1 MFAIDFAVSNDLS
14 VGDEML
20 QFVFGKPNSGK
31 TFTLLNKI
39 KDLAKNDRESVL
51 IVPEQYTFESE
62 RAVLRLLG
70 DKNSSKVRVLS
81 FSRLVDEINRFTGGF
96 VARDLGESDKVIF
109 MKRALLSVKND
120 LTLWG
125 KYSNSI
131 SFAKTML
138 DTIGEFKINSVSPEN
153 LRETANICDKATL
166 KYKLED
172 IAKIYDAFNLL
183 VGEKFIDPA
192 DKLTKL
198 YNKLGSFRY
207 FENKTVFIDSF
218 KGFTGQQYKLLERI
232 INQAESVY
240 IAFTNNPEN
249 TKNFNIYTNIRMAIE
264 RIEKIAKSNGEKIL
278 EPIVLSDMS
287 YSSPDI
293 IRLENVLSGENTV
306 SGEISE
312 DIKICNASTIYDEA
326 QFTARTIRKLVR
338 TKNYR
343 FRDFVIIARDAET
356 YKEAV
361 ISACENNDISVFY
374 DNRMPLSSFPLSVA
388 SFAAIKALK
397 LSTENILRF
406 HKTGLGALNTEE
418 ISALENYCYLWNI
431 ESTQWLNDWTMN
443 PKGLTSEGSDNTEEL
458 EKLNILRKK
467 AIKSLLDFKENF
479 NGSASDMARALI
491 ELFDACSVQ
500 DKLISLSERFAADGD
515 IFSSDALKQS
525 YDAFMRIL
533 DSLVVCFGKER
544 INQQEFFEALEIAVS
559 SSDIGVV
566 PQTLDEVTFGSADRI
581 RPSLPKIAFI
591 LGANQGVFPMNTSS
605 SGLFNITER
614 RNLIENG
621 IEIADNSIYSSIDE
635 EYLVYCNLCSASEM
649 VYICYHNQS
658 ISGEKCEPSSFVE
671 TVSSSLSAEIL
682 CEPDERLS
690 LSNFPETMDTAL
702 SEYCIRHKENT
713 PESNAVKQALQESE
727 LSEKTEFVD
736 DFGKENELFLSSDTA
751 NKLFGNKIRMSASK
765 FDTFN
770 RCRFSF
776 FLKYGIGAK
785 KIQPAEFDV
794 LQRGTIVHFVLER
807 FITDNKENYSNL
819 SENELDFLTDK
830 YIEEYLDMVEGFA
843 NIRNHRI
850 DFLISRISRSLK
862 DVVRHVAAEL
872 SQSLFEPKKC
882 ELKIGNGE
890 EVETVKFPFDN
901 GEIGLVGSID
911 RVDEYNGYIRII
923 DYKTGSKSFKLPD
936 VLFGLNLQMLI
947 YLYAVTRGNGLDDS
961 AAAGILYQP
970 SSRDIKNEG
979 LAMNGL
985 LTADIDLIKAMDKN
999 ASGEFV
1005 PKPYVL
1011 KDNSISK
1018 RGSFIESENFTDI
1031 FNYIEKLMRKT
1042 GNLISSGDIRISPLD
1057 GRESPACKY
1066 CDFASV
1072 CRIENK
1078 IVPRV
1083 ENLSNEKIFEKMK
1096 EAETDGI

>member
-1 MFAIDFAVSNDLS
+1 
-14 VGDEML
+14 ML
-20 QFVFGKPNSGK
+20 QFVFGKPISGK
-31 TFTLLNKI
+31 TTYLLNKI
-39 KDLAKNDRESVL
+39 KDLAESNNESVL

-70 DKNSSKVRVLS
+70 DKNFSKVKVLS
-81 FSRLVDEINRFTGGF
+81 FSRLVDEVDRWTGGM
-96 VARDLGESDKVIF
+96 VSRDLGDSDKVIF
-109 MKRALLSVKND
+109 MKRALLSVKD
-120 LTLWG
+120 ELILWNR
-125 KYSNSI
+125 YSDSI

-138 DTIGEFKINSVSPEN
+138 DTIGEFKINSITPEN
-153 LRETANICDKATL
+153 LRETAKLCDKATL

-172 IAKIYDAFNLL
+172 IAKIYETYNLL
-183 VGEKFIDPA
+183 LGEKFLDPA

-198 YNKLGSFRY
+198 YNKLSSFKY
-207 FENKTVFIDSF
+207 FENKSVFIDSF

-232 INQAESVY
+232 INQAKSVH
-240 IAFTNNPEN
+240 IAFTNNPDN
-249 TKNFNIYTNIRMAIE
+249 NKNFNIYTNIRISIE
-264 RIEKIAKSNGEKIL
+264 RIEKIAKSNGKKLL
-278 EPIVLSDMS
+278 EPILLDESRFAASDILKLERVL
-287 YSSPDI
+287 
-293 IRLENVLSGENTV
+293 EGEKV
-306 SGEISE
+306 SIGEASRNIT
-312 DIKICNASTIYDEA
+312 ICKASTIFDEA

-343 FRDFVIIARDAET
+343 FRDFVIIARDAEI
-356 YKEAV
+356 YKEAIV
-361 ISACENNDISVFY
+361 SACQANDVALFY

-388 SFAAIKALK
+388 SFAAIRALK

-431 ESTQWLNDWTMN
+431 ESTQWLEDWTMN
-443 PKGLTSEGSDNTEEL
+443 PKGLTSDINDNSDEL

-467 AIKSLLDFKENF
+467 AIKPLLDFKENF
-479 NGSASDMARALI
+479 KGSASNMARALV
-491 ELFDACSVQ
+491 ELFEACCVG
-500 DKLISLSERFAADGD
+500 DKLIGISERFEADGD

-533 DSLVVCFGKER
+533 DSLVVCFGEENIKP
-544 INQQEFFEALEIAVS
+544 QEFFDALELAVAS
-559 SSDIGVV
+559 TDIGIV

-581 RPSLPKIAFI
+581 RPSMPKIAFI
-591 LGANQGVFPMNTSS
+591 LGANQGVFPMNTSN

-635 EYLVYCNLCSASEM
+635 DYLVYCNLCSASEK
-649 VYICYHNQS
+649 VYISYHNQS
-658 ISGEKCEPSSFVE
+658 ISGEKCEPSAFVE
-671 TVSSSLSAEIL
+671 TISKTLNPEIL
-682 CEPDERLS
+682 NEPDENLS
-690 LSNFPETMDTAL
+690 LSNCPETMISAL
-702 SEYCIRHKENT
+702 SEYSIRRNENS
-713 PESNAVKQALQESE
+713 PESNALKSALNESE
-727 LSEKTEFVD
+727 MSEKAEFID
-736 DFGKENELFLSSDTA
+736 NFGKDKDYFLNSDTA
-751 NKLFGNKIRMSASK
+751 NLLFGNKIRMSASK

-776 FLKYGIGAK
+776 FLKYGLSAK

-794 LQRGTIVHFVLER
+794 LQRGTIVHYVLER
-807 FITDNKENYSNL
+807 FITDYKENYSGL
-819 SENELDFLTDK
+819 SDNELDFLTDK
-830 YIEEYLDMVEGFA
+830 YIEEYLGLVAGFE
-843 NIRNHRI
+843 NIRNTRI
-850 DFLISRISRSLK
+850 EFLISRISRSLK
-862 DVVRHVAAEL
+862 DVVRHVCAEL

-890 EVETVKFPFDN
+890 EIETVKFPFDN
-901 GEIGLVGSID
+901 GEISLVGSID

-936 VLFGLNLQMLI
+936 ILFGLNLQMLI

-970 SSRDIKNEG
+970 SSRDIKDEG

-985 LTADIDLIKAMDKN
+985 LPADIDLIKAMDKN
-999 ASGEFV
+999 ISGEFV
-1005 PKPYVL
+1005 PKPYIL

-1018 RGSFIESENFTDI
+1018 RGSYIDASNFTEI
-1031 FNYIEKLMRKT
+1031 FDYIEKLMKKT
-1042 GNLISSGDIRISPLD
+1042 GNLITSGDIRISPLD

-1078 IVPRV
+1078 SVPRV
-1083 ENLSNEKIFEKMK
+1083 ENYSNEKVFEIMK
-1096 EAETDGI
+1096 EAETNGI

>member
-1 MFAIDFAVSNDLS
+1 
-14 VGDEML
+14 ML
-20 QFVFGKPNSGK
+20 QFVFGKPISGK
-31 TFTLLNKI
+31 TTYLLNKI
-39 KDLAKNDRESVL
+39 KDLAESNNESVL

-70 DKNSSKVRVLS
+70 DKNFSKVKVLS
-81 FSRLVDEINRFTGGF
+81 FSRLVDEVDRWTGGM
-96 VARDLGESDKVIF
+96 VSRDLGDSDKVIF
-109 MKRALLSVKND
+109 MKRALLLVKD
-120 LTLWG
+120 ELILWNR
-125 KYSNSI
+125 YSDSI

-138 DTIGEFKINSVSPEN
+138 DTIGEFKINSITPEN
-153 LRETANICDKATL
+153 LRETAKLCDKATL

-172 IAKIYDAFNLL
+172 IAKIYETYNLL
-183 VGEKFIDPA
+183 MGEKFLDPA

-198 YNKLGSFRY
+198 YNKLSSFKY
-207 FENKTVFIDSF
+207 FENKSVFIDSF

-232 INQAESVY
+232 INQAKSVH
-240 IAFTNNPEN
+240 IAFTNNPDN
-249 TKNFNIYTNIRMAIE
+249 NKNFNIYTNIRIAIE
-264 RIEKIAKSNGEKIL
+264 RIEKIAKSNGKKLL
-278 EPIVLSDMS
+278 EPIVLDKSRFAASD
-287 YSSPDI
+287 I
-293 IRLENVLSGENTV
+293 LKLERVLEGEKV
-306 SGEISE
+306 SIEEASRNIT
-312 DIKICNASTIYDEA
+312 ICKASTIFDEA

-343 FRDFVIIARDAET
+343 FRDFVIIARDAEI
-356 YKEAV
+356 YKEAIV
-361 ISACENNDISVFY
+361 SACQANDVALFY

-388 SFAAIKALK
+388 SFAAIRALK

-406 HKTGLGALNTEE
+406 HKTGLGALDTEG

-431 ESTQWLNDWTMN
+431 ESTQWLEDWTMN
-443 PKGLTSEGSDNTEEL
+443 PKGLTNDINDNSDEL

-467 AIKSLLDFKENF
+467 AIKPLLDFKENF
-479 NGSASDMARALI
+479 KGSASNMARALV
-491 ELFDACSVQ
+491 ELFEACCVG
-500 DKLISLSERFAADGD
+500 DKLIGISERFEADGD

-533 DSLVVCFGKER
+533 DSLVVCFGEENIKP
-544 INQQEFFEALEIAVS
+544 QEFFDALELAVAS
-559 SSDIGVV
+559 TDIGIV

-581 RPSLPKIAFI
+581 RPSMPKIAFI
-591 LGANQGVFPMNTSS
+591 LGANQGIFPMNTTN

-635 EYLVYCNLCSASEM
+635 DYLVYCNLCSASEK
-649 VYICYHNQS
+649 VYISYHNQS
-658 ISGEKCEPSSFVE
+658 ISGEKCEPSAFVE
-671 TVSSSLSAEIL
+671 TISKALNPEIL
-682 CEPDERLS
+682 NEPDENLS
-690 LSNFPETMDTAL
+690 LSNCPETMISAL
-702 SEYCIRHKENT
+702 SEYSIRRNENS
-713 PESNAVKQALQESE
+713 PESNALKSALNESE
-727 LSEKTEFVD
+727 LSEKAEFID
-736 DFGKENELFLSSDTA
+736 NFGKDKDYFLNSDTA
-751 NKLFGNKIRMSASK
+751 NLLFGNKIRMSASK

-776 FLKYGIGAK
+776 FLKYGLSAK

-794 LQRGTIVHFVLER
+794 LQRGTIVHYVLER
-807 FITDNKENYSNL
+807 FITDYKENYSGL
-819 SENELDFLTDK
+819 SDNELDILTDK
-830 YIEEYLDMVEGFA
+830 YIEEYLGLVAGFE
-843 NIRNHRI
+843 NIRNTRI
-850 DFLISRISRSLK
+850 EFLISRISRSLK
-862 DVVRHVAAEL
+862 DVVRHVCAEL

-890 EVETVKFPFDN
+890 EIETVKFPFDN
-901 GEIGLVGSID
+901 GEISLVGSID

-936 VLFGLNLQMLI
+936 ILFGLNLQMLI

-970 SSRDIKNEG
+970 SSRDIKDEG

-985 LTADIDLIKAMDKN
+985 LPADIDLIKAMDKN
-999 ASGEFV
+999 ISGEFV
-1005 PKPYVL
+1005 PKPYIL

-1018 RGSFIESENFTDI
+1018 RGSYIDASNFTEI
-1031 FNYIEKLMRKT
+1031 FDYIEKLMKKT

-1078 IVPRV
+1078 SVPRV
-1083 ENLSNEKIFEKMK
+1083 ENYSNEKVFEIMK
-1096 EAETDGI
+1096 EAETNGI

>member
-1 MFAIDFAVSNDLS
+1 
-14 VGDEML
+14 ML
-20 QFVFGKPNSGK
+20 QFVFGKPISGK
-31 TFTLLNKI
+31 TTYLLNKI
-39 KDLAKNDRESVL
+39 KDLAESNNESVL

-70 DKNSSKVRVLS
+70 DKNFSKVKVLS
-81 FSRLVDEINRFTGGF
+81 FSRLVDEVDRWTGGM
-96 VARDLGESDKVIF
+96 VSRDLGDSDKVIF
-109 MKRALLSVKND
+109 MKKALLLVKD
-120 LTLWG
+120 ELILWNR
-125 KYSNSI
+125 YSDSI

-138 DTIGEFKINSVSPEN
+138 DTIGEFKINSITPEN
-153 LRETANICDKATL
+153 LRETAKLCDKATL

-172 IAKIYDAFNLL
+172 IAKIYETYNLL
-183 VGEKFIDPA
+183 LGEKFLDPA

-198 YNKLGSFRY
+198 YNKLSSFKY
-207 FENKTVFIDSF
+207 FENKSVFIDSF

-232 INQAESVY
+232 INQAKSVH
-240 IAFTNNPEN
+240 IAFTNNPDN
-249 TKNFNIYTNIRMAIE
+249 NKNFNIYTNIRISIE
-264 RIEKIAKSNGEKIL
+264 RIEKIAKSNGKKLL
-278 EPIVLSDMS
+278 EPILLDESRFAASDILKLERVL
-287 YSSPDI
+287 
-293 IRLENVLSGENTV
+293 EGEKV
-306 SGEISE
+306 SIGEASRNIT
-312 DIKICNASTIYDEA
+312 ICNASTIFDEA

-343 FRDFVIIARDAET
+343 FRDFVIIARDAEI
-356 YKEAV
+356 YKEAIV
-361 ISACENNDISVFY
+361 SACQANDVALFY

-388 SFAAIKALK
+388 SFAAIRALK

-406 HKTGLGALNTEE
+406 HKTGLGTLDTEG

-431 ESTQWLNDWTMN
+431 ESTQWLEDWTMN
-443 PKGLTSEGSDNTEEL
+443 PKGLTSDINDNSDEL

-467 AIKSLLDFKENF
+467 AIKPLLDFKENF
-479 NGSASDMARALI
+479 KGSASNMARALI
-491 ELFDACSVQ
+491 ELFEACCVA
-500 DKLISLSERFAADGD
+500 DKLIGISERFEADGD

-533 DSLVVCFGKER
+533 DSLVVCFGEENIKP
-544 INQQEFFEALEIAVS
+544 QEFFDALELAVAS
-559 SSDIGVV
+559 TDIGIV

-581 RPSLPKIAFI
+581 RPSMPKIAFI
-591 LGANQGVFPMNTSS
+591 LGANQGIFPMNTSN

-635 EYLVYCNLCSASEM
+635 DYLVYCNLCSASEK
-649 VYICYHNQS
+649 VYISYHNQS
-658 ISGEKCEPSSFVE
+658 ISGEKCEPSAFVE
-671 TVSSSLSAEIL
+671 TISKTLNPEIL
-682 CEPDERLS
+682 NEPDENLS
-690 LSNFPETMDTAL
+690 LSNCPETMISAL
-702 SEYCIRHKENT
+702 SEYSIRRNENS
-713 PESNAVKQALQESE
+713 PESNALKSALNESE
-727 LSEKTEFVD
+727 MSEKAEFID
-736 DFGKENELFLSSDTA
+736 NFGKDKDYFLNGDTA
-751 NKLFGNKIRMSASK
+751 NLLFGNKIRMSASK

-776 FLKYGIGAK
+776 FLKYGLSAK

-794 LQRGTIVHFVLER
+794 LQRGTIVHYVLER
-807 FITDNKENYSNL
+807 FITDYKENYSGL
-819 SENELDFLTDK
+819 SDNELDILTDK
-830 YIEEYLDMVEGFA
+830 YIEEYLGLVAGFE
-843 NIRNHRI
+843 NIRNTRI
-850 DFLISRISRSLK
+850 EFLISRISRSLK
-862 DVVRHVAAEL
+862 DVVRHVCAEL

-890 EVETVKFPFDN
+890 EIETVKFPFDN
-901 GEIGLVGSID
+901 GEISLVGSID

-936 VLFGLNLQMLI
+936 ILFGLNLQMLI
-947 YLYAVTRGNGLDDS
+947 YLYAVTRGNGLGDS

-970 SSRDIKNEG
+970 SSRDIKDEG

-985 LTADIDLIKAMDKN
+985 LPADIDLIKAMDKN
-999 ASGEFV
+999 ISGEFV
-1005 PKPYVL
+1005 PKPYIL

-1018 RGSFIESENFTDI
+1018 RGSYIDASNFTEI
-1031 FNYIEKLMRKT
+1031 FDYIEKLMKKT

-1078 IVPRV
+1078 SVPRV
-1083 ENLSNEKIFEKMK
+1083 ENYSNEKVFEIMK
-1096 EAETDGI
+1096 EAETNGV